1 MTSNPPG
8 PCCVIG
14 VKHDGEPRGQIRK
27 IGNGITPPDL
37 KSPLVRPV
45 YSKRTAILWSY
56 DKINKELVEA
66 YVSYPANRS
75 TSRAVLVL
83 SDVIGHE
90 FVNSQL
96 IADQLARNGFFVVM
110 PDLFH
115 SDPIPLN
122 RPADFN
128 FMAWLK
134 GPPGHLPNRV
144 DPVVH
149 SVLTDMR
156 GSLQCQRIGL
166 VGYCFGV
173 CPMQAGIYSHP

>member
-1 MTSNPPG
+1 MS
-8 PCCVIG
+8 
-14 VKHDGEPRGQIRK
+14 HDK
-27 IGNGITPPDL
+27 VNNG
-37 KSPLVRPV
+37 
-45 YSKRTAILWSY
+45 
-56 DKINKELVEA
+56 LVEA
-66 YVSYPANRS
+66 YISYPADHS
-75 TSRAVLVL
+75 TTRAILL
-83 SDVIGHE
+83 LPDVIGHR

-96 IADQLARNGFFVVM
+96 IADQFAANGFFVVM

-156 GSLQCQRIGL
+156 KTLRCQRIGL

-173 CPMQAGIYSHP
+173 CSSHADMYSRL

>member
-1 MTSNPPG
+1 MP
-8 PCCVIG
+8 
-14 VKHDGEPRGQIRK
+14 
-27 IGNGITPPDL
+27 
-37 KSPLVRPV
+37 
-45 YSKRTAILWSY
+45 
-56 DKINKELVEA
+56 VEA
-66 YVSYPANRS
+66 YVTYPANRS
-75 TSRAVLVL
+75 TSRAVLML

-96 IADQLARNGFFVVM
+96 VADQLARNGFFVVM

-115 SDPIPLN
+115 GDPIPLN
-122 RPADFN
+122 RTADFN

-149 SVLTDMR
+149 SVLADMR

-166 VGYCFGV
+166 AGYCFGV